1 MTTQPAFGLDRE
13 ILDFIEKTNA
23 HYPEDAASLDAAG
36 QRKVYNA
43 MCRAFDVP
51 ISDEVAIYDDFIDR
65 DESGRDGTQH
75 PTNPVPVRCYSPPKP
90 LSGTLVLY
98 MHGGGFV
105 VGGLESHHSVCAEL
119 CLASGCDLISVDY
132 RLAPEHIHPAQFED
146 CLAAFHHYSSTY
158 DRIVVVGDSAGG
170 NLAAALCVSLQN
182 SPDKPIGAV
191 LIYPGLGGDQ
201 LDLPSYSQMAEAP
214 MLTLADVHLFHAL
227 WHGGEQAKGDPISA
241 PLCADDLSG
250 HPPTAIFSAAI
261 DPLRDDGDVYAGQLR
276 DQGVIAN
283 CQVQAGLVHGYL
295 RARRSSSKAAAGF
308 DKICGAVRQLVETG
322 TLPD

>member
-1 MTTQPAFGLDRE
+1 MTTQPDFGLDRE

-23 HYPEDAASLDAAG
+23 HYPEDTASLDAVG
-36 QRKVYNA
+36 QRKIYDA
-43 MCRAFDVP
+43 MCGAFDFP
-51 ISDEVAIYDDFIDR
+51 ISNEVSFHDDVIDHN
-65 DESGRDGTQH
+65 ELVRDGAQH
-75 PTNPVPVRCYSPPKP
+75 LRNRVPVRRYSPPNP

-105 VGGLESHHSVCAEL
+105 VGGLESHHSVCAEM

-146 CLAAFHHYSSTY
+146 CLAAFQYYSSSY

-201 LDLPSYSQMAEAP
+201 FDLPSYSQMAEAP
-214 MLTLADVHLFHAL
+214 MLTLADVHLFHGL
-227 WHGGEQAKGDPISA
+227 WHGGEQAKGDPFSA
-241 PLCADDLSG
+241 PLCGEDLSG

-261 DPLRDDGDVYAGQLR
+261 DPLRDDGDVYAGRLR

-295 RARRSSSKAAAGF
+295 RARRSSRKAAAGF

-322 TLPD
+322 TLLD